1 MFKGGIITRIAI
13 CDDNQIIRTQTR
25 DYIASYFTQK
35 QLEFNISVFD
45 SGEALTAESK
55 IYDLA
60 FLDIEMK
67 KISGIEAGYWLK
79 EQNPNIVL
87 FIITAFDTYLDDAFD
102 LNVFRYLQKPI
113 EKNRLYKCLDAALER
128 NRKISF
134 KADNEMITIN
144 IQDIVCVF
152 AENGKTVIISNQRN
166 YYTNF
171 TLNFWKDNL
180 YESFF
185 SQPHNSYLVNLNY
198 AVRFGKNSVILKY
211 GNNQTVTA
219 DISQR
224 KYYQFQRD
232 FFKLM
237 ERRK

>member
-1 MFKGGIITRIAI
+1 MRIAI
-13 CDDNQIIRTQTR
+13 CDDNQAMRTQIK
-25 DYIASYFTQK
+25 DYISLYFEQK
-35 QLEFNISVFD
+35 HLEYSISVFS
-45 SGEALTAESK
+45 SGEELTTE
-55 IYDLA
+55 IRIFDLA
-60 FLDIEMK
+60 FLDIEMG
-67 KISGIEAGYWLK
+67 KIGGIESGYWLK

-87 FIITAFDTYLDDAFD
+87 FIITAFDNYLDDAFD

-113 EKNRLYKCLDAALER
+113 QKNRLYKSLDAALER

-134 KADNEMITIN
+134 KSDNEIITISA
-144 IQDIVCVF
+144 QDIVCAF
-152 AENGKTVIISNQRN
+152 AQSGKTVIISDKKT
-166 YYTNF
+166 YYTNY
-171 TLNFWKDNL
+171 TLNFWKENL

-198 AVRFGKNSVILKY
+198 AIRFGKNFVTLKY

-224 KYYQFQRD
+224 KYYQFQRE
-232 FFKLM
+232 FFKVM